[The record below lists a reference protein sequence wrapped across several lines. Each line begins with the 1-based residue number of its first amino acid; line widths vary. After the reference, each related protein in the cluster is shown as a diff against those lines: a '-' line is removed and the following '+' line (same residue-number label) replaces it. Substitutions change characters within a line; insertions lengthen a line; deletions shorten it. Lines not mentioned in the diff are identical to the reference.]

1 MNIVM
6 DKKSMD
12 IYSLVK
18 AQDVRLNILIELRSV
33 KLNNIYDG
41 SGLAKIKLIQDALED
56 INNTIKYLKQASI
69 IA

>member
-1 MNIVM
+1 M